1 MLPSIAPIRALPP
14 YRRNPITWVA
24 FVELLSFGVLNAGLG
39 AALPFLRDAE
49 HFSYLGG
56 VLHQV
61 AFSVGGGL
69 AGMLTARARHMP
81 GRPWTIRGGLLGAAV
96 AWLGVG
102 YGDQLAITA
111 SAAFLV
117 SLLATAALIR
127 LWAVLADVHGPRRA
141 VAMAE
146 GEVWVSLGGIISPLL
161 IAAMAGTAFGWRS
174 AFVLA
179 ALLVAA
185 TVLFTLRVPIPP
197 PVARTPRESGTD
209 RSSRRRVPPLL
220 VVVFAIVAL
229 EFALTF
235 WLASYLADDVGLNR
249 QLAVTMVSGLY
260 AANLLGRVLASR
272 LAQRFRVEP
281 VLAGALVVVLLGL
294 PLLLTAQSA
303 VTAALGLA
311 VAGAGIAATFPLTSA
326 LHVATSQH
334 GADAAM
340 GQVLA
345 IASVGQM
352 CRPARRRR
360 ARPGIESADRADRTR
375 RVHPPGRG
383 RIALASLADELAAK
397 HYFTHIWPIRIGSTR
412 RRLDIS
418 DPRRGECVD
427 DRVCSGDHRSVIHD
441 EMVDLTP
448 QG

>member
-1 MLPSIAPIRALPP
+1 MLPSIAPVRALPP

-102 YGDQLAITA
+102 YGDRLAITA

-179 ALLVAA
+179 ALLVAT

-197 PVARTPRESGTD
+197 PVARTPPESGTD
-209 RSSRRRVPPLL
+209 RSSRRRFPPLL

-235 WLASYLADDVGLNR
+235 WLASYLADEVGLNR

-281 VLAGALVVVLLGL
+281 VLAGALAVVLLGL
-294 PLLLTAQSA
+294 PILLTAQNA
-303 VTAALGLA
+303 LTAELGLA
-311 VAGAGIAATFPLTSA
+311 IAGVGIAATFPLTSA
-326 LHVATSQH
+326 LHVATSRH

-352 CRPARRRR
+352 CGPLVVAVL
-360 ARPGIESADRADRTR
+360 AQVSNL
-375 RVHPPGRG
+375 RVGL
-383 RIALASLADELAAK
+383 IALVGFTLLAAGALRWQVSR
-397 HYFTHIWPIRIGSTR
+397 TS
-412 RRLDIS
+412 
-418 DPRRGECVD
+418 
-427 DRVCSGDHRSVIHD
+427 
-441 EMVDLTP
+441 
-448 QG
+448 

>member
-1 MLPSIAPIRALPP
+1 MLPSTAPIRALPP

-102 YGDQLAITA
+102 YGDRLAITA

-197 PVARTPRESGTD
+197 PVARTPPESGTD
-209 RSSRRRVPPLL
+209 RSSRRRFPPLL

-281 VLAGALVVVLLGL
+281 VLAGALAVVLLGL
-294 PLLLTAQSA
+294 PILLTAQNA
-303 VTAALGLA
+303 VTAELGLA
-311 VAGAGIAATFPLTSA
+311 IAGVGIAATFPLTSA
-326 LHVATSQH
+326 LHVATSRH

-352 CRPARRRR
+352 CGPLVVAVL
-360 ARPGIESADRADRTR
+360 AQVSNL
-375 RVHPPGRG
+375 RVGL
-383 RIALASLADELAAK
+383 IALVGFTLLAAGALRWQVSR
-397 HYFTHIWPIRIGSTR
+397 TS
-412 RRLDIS
+412 
-418 DPRRGECVD
+418 
-427 DRVCSGDHRSVIHD
+427 
-441 EMVDLTP
+441 
-448 QG
+448 

>member
-1 MLPSIAPIRALPP
+1 MLPSTAPIRALPP

-102 YGDQLAITA
+102 YGDRLAITA
-111 SAAFLV
+111 TAALLV

-197 PVARTPRESGTD
+197 PVARTPREGGAD
-209 RSSRRRVPPLL
+209 RSSRRRFPPLL

-281 VLAGALVVVLLGL
+281 VLAGALAVVLLGL
-294 PLLLTAQSA
+294 PILLTAQSA
-303 VTAALGLA
+303 LTAELGLA
-311 VAGAGIAATFPLTSA
+311 IAGVGIAATFPLTSA
-326 LHVATSQH
+326 LHVATSRH

-352 CRPARRRR
+352 CGPLVVAVL
-360 ARPGIESADRADRTR
+360 AQVSNL
-375 RVHPPGRG
+375 RVGL
-383 RIALASLADELAAK
+383 IALVGFTLLAAGALRWQVSRTK
-397 HYFTHIWPIRIGSTR
+397 
-412 RRLDIS
+412 
-418 DPRRGECVD
+418 
-427 DRVCSGDHRSVIHD
+427 
-441 EMVDLTP
+441 
-448 QG
+448 

>member
-102 YGDQLAITA
+102 YGDRLAITA

-161 IAAMAGTAFGWRS
+161 IAVMAGTAFGWRS

-197 PVARTPRESGTD
+197 PVARTPPESGTD
-209 RSSRRRVPPLL
+209 RSSRRRFPPLL

-260 AANLLGRVLASR
+260 AANLVGRVLASR

-281 VLAGALVVVLLGL
+281 VLAGALAVVLLGL
-294 PLLLTAQSA
+294 PILLTAQNA
-303 VTAALGLA
+303 VTAELGLA
-311 VAGAGIAATFPLTSA
+311 IAGVGIAATFPLTSA
-326 LHVATSQH
+326 LHVATSRH

-352 CRPARRRR
+352 CGPLVVAVL
-360 ARPGIESADRADRTR
+360 AQVSNL
-375 RVHPPGRG
+375 RVGL
-383 RIALASLADELAAK
+383 IALVGFTLLAACALRWQVSR
-397 HYFTHIWPIRIGSTR
+397 TS
-412 RRLDIS
+412 
-418 DPRRGECVD
+418 
-427 DRVCSGDHRSVIHD
+427 
-441 EMVDLTP
+441 
-448 QG
+448 

>member
-69 AGMLTARARHMP
+69 AGILTARVRHMP

-102 YGDQLAITA
+102 YGDRLAITA

-197 PVARTPRESGTD
+197 PVARTPPESGTD
-209 RSSRRRVPPLL
+209 RSSRRRFPPLL

-281 VLAGALVVVLLGL
+281 VLAGALAVVLLGL
-294 PLLLTAQSA
+294 PILLTAQN
-303 VTAALGLA
+303 VLTAELGLA
-311 VAGAGIAATFPLTSA
+311 IAGVGIAATFPLTSA
-326 LHVATSQH
+326 LHVATSRH
-334 GADAAM
+334 GADTAM

-352 CRPARRRR
+352 CGPLVVAVL
-360 ARPGIESADRADRTR
+360 AQVSNL
-375 RVHPPGRG
+375 RVGL
-383 RIALASLADELAAK
+383 IALVGFTLLAAGALRWQVSR
-397 HYFTHIWPIRIGSTR
+397 TS
-412 RRLDIS
+412 
-418 DPRRGECVD
+418 
-427 DRVCSGDHRSVIHD
+427 
-441 EMVDLTP
+441 
-448 QG
+448 

>member
-14 YRRNPITWVA
+14 YRRNPVTWVA

-69 AGMLTARARHMP
+69 AGMLTARARRMP

-102 YGDQLAITA
+102 YGDRLAITA

-197 PVARTPRESGTD
+197 PVARTPPESGTD
-209 RSSRRRVPPLL
+209 RSSRRRFPPLL

-281 VLAGALVVVLLGL
+281 VLAGALSVVLLGL
-294 PLLLTAQSA
+294 PILLTAQNA
-303 VTAALGLA
+303 VTAEVGLA
-311 VAGAGIAATFPLTSA
+311 IAGVGIAATFPLTSA
-326 LHVATSQH
+326 LHVATSRH

-352 CRPARRRR
+352 CGPLVVAVL
-360 ARPGIESADRADRTR
+360 AQMSNL
-375 RVHPPGRG
+375 RVGL
-383 RIALASLADELAAK
+383 IALVGFTLLAAGALRWQVSR
-397 HYFTHIWPIRIGSTR
+397 TS
-412 RRLDIS
+412 
-418 DPRRGECVD
+418 
-427 DRVCSGDHRSVIHD
+427 
-441 EMVDLTP
+441 
-448 QG
+448 

>member
-81 GRPWTIRGGLLGAAV
+81 GRPWAIRGGLLGAAV

-102 YGDQLAITA
+102 YGDRLAITA

-197 PVARTPRESGTD
+197 PVARTPPESGTD
-209 RSSRRRVPPLL
+209 RSSRRRFPPLL

-281 VLAGALVVVLLGL
+281 VLAGALAVVLLGL
-294 PLLLTAQSA
+294 PILLTAQNA
-303 VTAALGLA
+303 VTAELGLA
-311 VAGAGIAATFPLTSA
+311 IAGVGIAATFPLTSA
-326 LHVATSQH
+326 LHVATSRH

-352 CRPARRRR
+352 CGPLVVAVL
-360 ARPGIESADRADRTR
+360 AQVSNL
-375 RVHPPGRG
+375 RVGL
-383 RIALASLADELAAK
+383 IALVGFTLLAPGALRWQVSR
-397 HYFTHIWPIRIGSTR
+397 TS
-412 RRLDIS
+412 
-418 DPRRGECVD
+418 
-427 DRVCSGDHRSVIHD
+427 
-441 EMVDLTP
+441 
-448 QG
+448 

>member
-102 YGDQLAITA
+102 YGDRLAITA

-197 PVARTPRESGTD
+197 PVARTPPESSTD
-209 RSSRRRVPPLL
+209 RSSRRQFPPLL

-281 VLAGALVVVLLGL
+281 VLAGALAVVLLGL
-294 PLLLTAQSA
+294 PILLTAQNA
-303 VTAALGLA
+303 LTAELGLA
-311 VAGAGIAATFPLTSA
+311 IAGVGIAATFPLTSA
-326 LHVATSQH
+326 LHVATSRH

-352 CRPARRRR
+352 CGPLVVAVL
-360 ARPGIESADRADRTR
+360 AQVSNL
-375 RVHPPGRG
+375 RVGL
-383 RIALASLADELAAK
+383 IALVGFTLLAAGALRWQVSR
-397 HYFTHIWPIRIGSTR
+397 TS
-412 RRLDIS
+412 
-418 DPRRGECVD
+418 
-427 DRVCSGDHRSVIHD
+427 
-441 EMVDLTP
+441 
-448 QG
+448 

>member
-102 YGDQLAITA
+102 YGDRLAITA

-197 PVARTPRESGTD
+197 PVARTPPESGTD
-209 RSSRRRVPPLL
+209 RSSRRRFPPLL

-272 LAQRFRVEP
+272 LAQRFQVEP
-281 VLAGALVVVLLGL
+281 VLAGALAVVLLGL
-294 PLLLTAQSA
+294 PILLTAQNA
-303 VTAALGLA
+303 VTAELGLA
-311 VAGAGIAATFPLTSA
+311 IAGVGIAATFPLTSA
-326 LHVATSQH
+326 LHVATSRY

-352 CRPARRRR
+352 CGPIVVAVI
-360 ARPGIESADRADRTR
+360 AQVSNL
-375 RVHPPGRG
+375 RVGL
-383 RIALASLADELAAK
+383 IALVGFTLVAVGALRWQLAQ
-397 HYFTHIWPIRIGSTR
+397 TR
-412 RRLDIS
+412 
-418 DPRRGECVD
+418 
-427 DRVCSGDHRSVIHD
+427 
-441 EMVDLTP
+441 
-448 QG
+448 

>member
-102 YGDQLAITA
+102 YGDRLAITA

-197 PVARTPRESGTD
+197 PVARTPPESGTD
-209 RSSRRRVPPLL
+209 RSSRRRFPPLL

-281 VLAGALVVVLLGL
+281 VLAGALAVVLLGL
-294 PLLLTAQSA
+294 PILLTAQNA
-303 VTAALGLA
+303 LTAELGLA
-311 VAGAGIAATFPLTSA
+311 IAGLGIAATFPLTSA
-326 LHVATSQH
+326 LHVATSRH

-352 CRPARRRR
+352 CGPLVVAVL
-360 ARPGIESADRADRTR
+360 AQVSNL
-375 RVHPPGRG
+375 RVGL
-383 RIALASLADELAAK
+383 IALVGFTLLAAGALRWQVSR
-397 HYFTHIWPIRIGSTR
+397 TS
-412 RRLDIS
+412 
-418 DPRRGECVD
+418 
-427 DRVCSGDHRSVIHD
+427 
-441 EMVDLTP
+441 
-448 QG
+448 

>member
-1 MLPSIAPIRALPP
+1 MLPSTAPIRALPP

-281 VLAGALVVVLLGL
+281 VLAGALAVVLLGL
-294 PLLLTAQSA
+294 PILLTAQNA
-303 VTAALGLA
+303 LTAELGLA
-311 VAGAGIAATFPLTSA
+311 IAGVGIAATFPLTSA

-352 CRPARRRR
+352 CGPIVVAVLAQVSSLRI
-360 ARPGIESADRADRTR
+360 GL
-375 RVHPPGRG
+375 
-383 RIALASLADELAAK
+383 IALVGFTLLAAGALRWQVSR
-397 HYFTHIWPIRIGSTR
+397 TN
-412 RRLDIS
+412 
-418 DPRRGECVD
+418 
-427 DRVCSGDHRSVIHD
+427 
-441 EMVDLTP
+441 
-448 QG
+448 

>member
-294 PLLLTAQSA
+294 PLLLTARSA

-352 CRPARRRR
+352 CGPIVVAVLAQVSSLRIGLIALVGFTLL
-360 ARPGIESADRADRTR
+360 AGG
-375 RVHPPGRG
+375 RV
-383 RIALASLADELAAK
+383 ALASLADELVGG
-397 HYFTHIWPIRIGSTR
+397 RITSPTSGRSGTR
-412 RRLDIS
+412 SSALSAHCRPESR
-418 DPRRGECVD
+418 
-427 DRVCSGDHRSVIHD
+427 
-441 EMVDLTP
+441 
-448 QG
+448 

>member
-102 YGDQLAITA
+102 YGDRLAITA

-197 PVARTPRESGTD
+197 PVARTPPESGTD
-209 RSSRRRVPPLL
+209 RSSRRRFPPLL

-281 VLAGALVVVLLGL
+281 VLAGALAVVLLGL
-294 PLLLTAQSA
+294 PILLTAQNA
-303 VTAALGLA
+303 VTAELGLTI
-311 VAGAGIAATFPLTSA
+311 VGVGIAATFPLTSA
-326 LHVATSQH
+326 LHVATSRY

-352 CRPARRRR
+352 CGPIVVAVI
-360 ARPGIESADRADRTR
+360 AQVSNL
-375 RVHPPGRG
+375 RVGL
-383 RIALASLADELAAK
+383 IALVG
-397 HYFTHIWPIRIGSTR
+397 FTLVAVGALRWQVSRTS
-412 RRLDIS
+412 
-418 DPRRGECVD
+418 
-427 DRVCSGDHRSVIHD
+427 
-441 EMVDLTP
+441 
-448 QG
+448 

>member
-1 MLPSIAPIRALPP
+1 MLPSSAPVRALPP

-102 YGDQLAITA
+102 YGDRLAITA

-161 IAAMAGTAFGWRS
+161 IAAMAGAAFGWRS

-197 PVARTPRESGTD
+197 PVARTPPESGTD
-209 RSSRRRVPPLL
+209 RSSRRRFPPLL

-229 EFALTF
+229 EFALAF

-272 LAQRFRVEP
+272 LAQRFQVEP
-281 VLAGALVVVLLGL
+281 VLAGALAVVLLGL
-294 PLLLTAQSA
+294 PILLTAQNA
-303 VTAALGLA
+303 VTAELGLTI
-311 VAGAGIAATFPLTSA
+311 VGVGIAATFPLTSA
-326 LHVATSQH
+326 LHVATSRH

-352 CRPARRRR
+352 CGPLVVAVL
-360 ARPGIESADRADRTR
+360 AQVSNL
-375 RVHPPGRG
+375 RVGL
-383 RIALASLADELAAK
+383 IALVGFTLLAAGALRWQVSR
-397 HYFTHIWPIRIGSTR
+397 TS
-412 RRLDIS
+412 
-418 DPRRGECVD
+418 
-427 DRVCSGDHRSVIHD
+427 
-441 EMVDLTP
+441 
-448 QG
+448 

>member
-1 MLPSIAPIRALPP
+1 MLPSSAPVRALPP

-102 YGDQLAITA
+102 YGDRLAITA

-197 PVARTPRESGTD
+197 PVARTPPESGTD
-209 RSSRRRVPPLL
+209 RSSRRRFPPLL

-281 VLAGALVVVLLGL
+281 VLAGALAVVLLGL
-294 PLLLTAQSA
+294 PILLTAQNA
-303 VTAALGLA
+303 VTAELGLA
-311 VAGAGIAATFPLTSA
+311 IAGVGIAATFPLTSA
-326 LHVATSQH
+326 LHVATSRY

-352 CRPARRRR
+352 CGPLVVAVL
-360 ARPGIESADRADRTR
+360 AQVSNL
-375 RVHPPGRG
+375 RVGL
-383 RIALASLADELAAK
+383 IALVGFTLLAAGALRWQVSR
-397 HYFTHIWPIRIGSTR
+397 TS
-412 RRLDIS
+412 
-418 DPRRGECVD
+418 
-427 DRVCSGDHRSVIHD
+427 
-441 EMVDLTP
+441 
-448 QG
+448 

>member
-1 MLPSIAPIRALPP
+1 MLPSSAPVRALPP

-81 GRPWTIRGGLLGAAV
+81 GRPWAIRGGLLGAAV

-102 YGDQLAITA
+102 YGDRLAITA

-127 LWAVLADVHGPRRA
+127 LWAVVADVHGPLRA

-197 PVARTPRESGTD
+197 PVARTPPESSTD
-209 RSSRRRVPPLL
+209 RSSRRQFPPLL

-272 LAQRFRVEP
+272 LAQRFQVEP
-281 VLAGALVVVLLGL
+281 VLAGALAVVLLGL
-294 PLLLTAQSA
+294 PILLTAQNA
-303 VTAALGLA
+303 VTAELGLTI
-311 VAGAGIAATFPLTSA
+311 AGVGIAATFPLTSA
-326 LHVATSQH
+326 LHVATSRH

-352 CRPARRRR
+352 CGPIVVAVL
-360 ARPGIESADRADRTR
+360 AQVSNL
-375 RVHPPGRG
+375 RVGL
-383 RIALASLADELAAK
+383 IALVG
-397 HYFTHIWPIRIGSTR
+397 FTLVAVGALRWQVSRTS
-412 RRLDIS
+412 
-418 DPRRGECVD
+418 
-427 DRVCSGDHRSVIHD
+427 
-441 EMVDLTP
+441 
-448 QG
+448 

>member
-102 YGDQLAITA
+102 YGGALAVTA

-197 PVARTPRESGTD
+197 PVARTPPESGTD
-209 RSSRRRVPPLL
+209 RSSRRRFPPLL

-281 VLAGALVVVLLGL
+281 VLAGALAVVLLGL
-294 PLLLTAQSA
+294 PILLTAQNA
-303 VTAALGLA
+303 VTAELGLA
-311 VAGAGIAATFPLTSA
+311 IAGVGIAATFPLTSA
-326 LHVATSQH
+326 LHVATSRH

-352 CRPARRRR
+352 CGPLVVAVL
-360 ARPGIESADRADRTR
+360 AQVSNL
-375 RVHPPGRG
+375 RVGL
-383 RIALASLADELAAK
+383 IALVGFTLLAAGALRWQVSR
-397 HYFTHIWPIRIGSTR
+397 TS
-412 RRLDIS
+412 
-418 DPRRGECVD
+418 
-427 DRVCSGDHRSVIHD
+427 
-441 EMVDLTP
+441 
-448 QG
+448 

>member
-69 AGMLTARARHMP
+69 AGILTARARHMP

-102 YGDQLAITA
+102 YGDRLAITA

-127 LWAVLADVHGPRRA
+127 LWAVLADVHGLRRA

-161 IAAMAGTAFGWRS
+161 IAAMAGTALGWRS

-197 PVARTPRESGTD
+197 PMARTPPEGGTD
-209 RSSRRRVPPLL
+209 RSNRRRFPPLL

-281 VLAGALVVVLLGL
+281 VLAGALAVVLLGL
-294 PLLLTAQSA
+294 PILLTAQNA
-303 VTAALGLA
+303 LTAELGL
-311 VAGAGIAATFPLTSA
+311 VIAGVGIAAMFPLTSA
-326 LHVATSQH
+326 LHVATSRH

-352 CRPARRRR
+352 CGPLVVALL
-360 ARPGIESADRADRTR
+360 AQVSNL
-375 RVHPPGRG
+375 RVGL
-383 RIALASLADELAAK
+383 IALVGFTLLAAGALR
-397 HYFTHIWPIRIGSTR
+397 WQVSR
-412 RRLDIS
+412 RN
-418 DPRRGECVD
+418 
-427 DRVCSGDHRSVIHD
+427 
-441 EMVDLTP
+441 
-448 QG
+448 

>member
-1 MLPSIAPIRALPP
+1 MLPSTAPIRALPP

-102 YGDQLAITA
+102 YGDRLAITA
-111 SAAFLV
+111 SAALLV

-161 IAAMAGTAFGWRS
+161 IAAMAGTALGWRS
-174 AFVLA
+174 AFVLG
-179 ALLVAA
+179 ALLVAS
-185 TVLFTLRVPIPP
+185 TVLFTARVPIPP
-197 PVARTPRESGTD
+197 PVPRMAADFDPD
-209 RSSRRRVPPLL
+209 RPGGGRRIPPLL

-229 EFALTF
+229 EFALSF
-235 WLASYLADDVGLNR
+235 WLASYLADAVGLNW

-260 AANLLGRVLASR
+260 LANLLGRVLASR
-272 LAQRFRVEP
+272 LAHRFRAELL
-281 VLAGALVVVLLGL
+281 LAGALAVVLFGL
-294 PLLLTAQSA
+294 PILLTAQNGY
-303 VTAALGLA
+303 TAELGLA
-311 VAGAGIAATFPLTSA
+311 IAGVGIAATFPLTSA
-326 LHVATSQH
+326 MHVATSRQ

-352 CRPARRRR
+352 CGPLVVAVL
-360 ARPGIESADRADRTR
+360 AQVSNL
-375 RVHPPGRG
+375 RVGL
-383 RIALASLADELAAK
+383 IALVGFALLAAGALRWQV
-397 HYFTHIWPIRIGSTR
+397 YRPS
-412 RRLDIS
+412 
-418 DPRRGECVD
+418 
-427 DRVCSGDHRSVIHD
+427 
-441 EMVDLTP
+441 
-448 QG
+448 

>member
-14 YRRNPITWVA
+14 YRRNPITWVT

-102 YGDQLAITA
+102 YGDRLAITA

-197 PVARTPRESGTD
+197 PVARTPPESGTD
-209 RSSRRRVPPLL
+209 RSSRRRFPPLL

-281 VLAGALVVVLLGL
+281 VLAGALAVVLLGL
-294 PLLLTAQSA
+294 PILLTAQNA
-303 VTAALGLA
+303 LTAELGLA
-311 VAGAGIAATFPLTSA
+311 IAGVGIAATFPLTSA
-326 LHVATSQH
+326 LHVATSRH

-352 CRPARRRR
+352 CGPVVVAVL
-360 ARPGIESADRADRTR
+360 AQVSNL
-375 RVHPPGRG
+375 RVGLIPLVGFT
-383 RIALASLADELAAK
+383 LLAAGALRWQVSR
-397 HYFTHIWPIRIGSTR
+397 TS
-412 RRLDIS
+412 
-418 DPRRGECVD
+418 
-427 DRVCSGDHRSVIHD
+427 
-441 EMVDLTP
+441 
-448 QG
+448 

>member
-1 MLPSIAPIRALPP
+1 MLPSSAPVRALPP

-102 YGDQLAITA
+102 YGDRLAITA

-197 PVARTPRESGTD
+197 PVARTPPESGTD
-209 RSSRRRVPPLL
+209 RSSRRRFPPLL

-281 VLAGALVVVLLGL
+281 VLAGALAVVLLGL
-294 PLLLTAQSA
+294 PILLTAQNA
-303 VTAALGLA
+303 VTAELGLA
-311 VAGAGIAATFPLTSA
+311 IAGVGIAATFPLTSA
-326 LHVATSQH
+326 LHVATSRH

-352 CRPARRRR
+352 CGPIVVAVI
-360 ARPGIESADRADRTR
+360 AQVSNL
-375 RVHPPGRG
+375 RVGL
-383 RIALASLADELAAK
+383 IALVG
-397 HYFTHIWPIRIGSTR
+397 FTLVAVGALRWQVLRTS
-412 RRLDIS
+412 
-418 DPRRGECVD
+418 
-427 DRVCSGDHRSVIHD
+427 
-441 EMVDLTP
+441 
-448 QG
+448 

>member
-102 YGDQLAITA
+102 YGDRLAITA

-179 ALLVAA
+179 ALLAAA

-197 PVARTPRESGTD
+197 PVARTPPESGTD
-209 RSSRRRVPPLL
+209 RSSRRRLPPLL

-260 AANLLGRVLASR
+260 GANLLGRVLASR

-281 VLAGALVVVLLGL
+281 VLAGALAVVLLGL
-294 PLLLTAQSA
+294 PILLTAQNV
-303 VTAALGLA
+303 VTAELGLA
-311 VAGAGIAATFPLTSA
+311 IAGVGIAATFPLTSA
-326 LHVATSQH
+326 LHVATSRH

-352 CRPARRRR
+352 CGPIVVAVI
-360 ARPGIESADRADRTR
+360 AQVSNL
-375 RVHPPGRG
+375 RVGL
-383 RIALASLADELAAK
+383 IALVGFTLVAVGALRWQLAQ
-397 HYFTHIWPIRIGSTR
+397 TR
-412 RRLDIS
+412 
-418 DPRRGECVD
+418 
-427 DRVCSGDHRSVIHD
+427 
-441 EMVDLTP
+441 
-448 QG
+448 

>member
-102 YGDQLAITA
+102 YGDRLAITA

-179 ALLVAA
+179 ALLVAT

-197 PVARTPRESGTD
+197 PVARTPPESGTD
-209 RSSRRRVPPLL
+209 RSSRRRFPPLL

-235 WLASYLADDVGLNR
+235 WLASYLADEVGLNR

-281 VLAGALVVVLLGL
+281 VLAGALAVVLLGL
-294 PLLLTAQSA
+294 PILLTAQNA
-303 VTAALGLA
+303 LTAELGLA
-311 VAGAGIAATFPLTSA
+311 IAGVGIAATFPLTSA
-326 LHVATSQH
+326 LHVATSRH

-352 CRPARRRR
+352 CGPLVVAVL
-360 ARPGIESADRADRTR
+360 AQVSNL
-375 RVHPPGRG
+375 RVGL
-383 RIALASLADELAAK
+383 IALVGFTLLAAGALR
-397 HYFTHIWPIRIGSTR
+397 WQVSRMS
-412 RRLDIS
+412 
-418 DPRRGECVD
+418 
-427 DRVCSGDHRSVIHD
+427 
-441 EMVDLTP
+441 
-448 QG
+448 

>member
-102 YGDQLAITA
+102 YGDRLAITA

-197 PVARTPRESGTD
+197 PVARTPPESGTD
-209 RSSRRRVPPLL
+209 RSSRRRFPPLL

-281 VLAGALVVVLLGL
+281 VLAGALAVVLLGL
-294 PLLLTAQSA
+294 PILLTAQNA
-303 VTAALGLA
+303 VTAELGLA
-311 VAGAGIAATFPLTSA
+311 IAGVGIAATFPLTSA
-326 LHVATSQH
+326 LHVATSRH

-352 CRPARRRR
+352 CGPIVVAVI
-360 ARPGIESADRADRTR
+360 AQVSNL
-375 RVHPPGRG
+375 RVGL
-383 RIALASLADELAAK
+383 IALVGFTLLAAGGLRWQVSR
-397 HYFTHIWPIRIGSTR
+397 TS
-412 RRLDIS
+412 
-418 DPRRGECVD
+418 
-427 DRVCSGDHRSVIHD
+427 
-441 EMVDLTP
+441 
-448 QG
+448 

>member
-102 YGDQLAITA
+102 YGDRLAITA

-179 ALLVAA
+179 PLLVAA

-197 PVARTPRESGTD
+197 PVARTPPESGTD
-209 RSSRRRVPPLL
+209 RSSRRRFPPLL

-281 VLAGALVVVLLGL
+281 VLAGALAVVLLGL
-294 PLLLTAQSA
+294 PILLTAQNA
-303 VTAALGLA
+303 VTAEVGLA
-311 VAGAGIAATFPLTSA
+311 IAGVGIAATFPLTSA
-326 LHVATSQH
+326 LHVATSRH

-352 CRPARRRR
+352 CGPLVVAVL
-360 ARPGIESADRADRTR
+360 AQVSNL
-375 RVHPPGRG
+375 RVGL
-383 RIALASLADELAAK
+383 IALVGFTLLAAGGLRWQVSR
-397 HYFTHIWPIRIGSTR
+397 TS
-412 RRLDIS
+412 
-418 DPRRGECVD
+418 
-427 DRVCSGDHRSVIHD
+427 
-441 EMVDLTP
+441 
-448 QG
+448 

>member
-102 YGDQLAITA
+102 YGDRLAITA

-197 PVARTPRESGTD
+197 PVARTPPESGTD
-209 RSSRRRVPPLL
+209 RSSRRRFPPLL

-235 WLASYLADDVGLNR
+235 WLASYLADGVGLNR

-281 VLAGALVVVLLGL
+281 VLAGALAVVLLGL
-294 PLLLTAQSA
+294 PILLTAQNA
-303 VTAALGLA
+303 LTAELGLA
-311 VAGAGIAATFPLTSA
+311 IAGVGIAATFPLTSA
-326 LHVATSQH
+326 LHVATSRH

-352 CRPARRRR
+352 CGPVVVAVL
-360 ARPGIESADRADRTR
+360 AQVSNL
-375 RVHPPGRG
+375 RVGLIPLVGFT
-383 RIALASLADELAAK
+383 LLAAGALRWQVSR
-397 HYFTHIWPIRIGSTR
+397 TS
-412 RRLDIS
+412 
-418 DPRRGECVD
+418 
-427 DRVCSGDHRSVIHD
+427 
-441 EMVDLTP
+441 
-448 QG
+448 

>member
-102 YGDQLAITA
+102 YGDRLAITA

-179 ALLVAA
+179 PLLVAA

-197 PVARTPRESGTD
+197 PVARTPPESGTD
-209 RSSRRRVPPLL
+209 RSSRRRFPPLL

-281 VLAGALVVVLLGL
+281 VLAGALAVVLLGL
-294 PLLLTAQSA
+294 PILLTAQNV
-303 VTAALGLA
+303 VTAELGLA
-311 VAGAGIAATFPLTSA
+311 IAGVGIAATFPLTSA
-326 LHVATSQH
+326 LHVATSRH

-352 CRPARRRR
+352 CGPLVVAVL
-360 ARPGIESADRADRTR
+360 AQVSNL
-375 RVHPPGRG
+375 RVGL
-383 RIALASLADELAAK
+383 IALVGFTLLAAGALRWQVSR
-397 HYFTHIWPIRIGSTR
+397 TS
-412 RRLDIS
+412 
-418 DPRRGECVD
+418 
-427 DRVCSGDHRSVIHD
+427 
-441 EMVDLTP
+441 
-448 QG
+448 

>member
-1 MLPSIAPIRALPP
+1 MLLSIAPIRALPP

-102 YGDQLAITA
+102 YGDRLAITA

-161 IAAMAGTAFGWRS
+161 IAAMAGAAFGWRS

-197 PVARTPRESGTD
+197 PVARTPPESGTD
-209 RSSRRRVPPLL
+209 RSSRRRFPPLL

-229 EFALTF
+229 EFALAF

-272 LAQRFRVEP
+272 LAQRFQVEP
-281 VLAGALVVVLLGL
+281 VLAGALAVVLLGL
-294 PLLLTAQSA
+294 PILLTAQNA
-303 VTAALGLA
+303 VTAELGLTI
-311 VAGAGIAATFPLTSA
+311 VGVGIAATFPLTSA
-326 LHVATSQH
+326 LHVATSRY

-352 CRPARRRR
+352 CGPIVVAVI
-360 ARPGIESADRADRTR
+360 AQVSNL
-375 RVHPPGRG
+375 RVGL
-383 RIALASLADELAAK
+383 IALVG
-397 HYFTHIWPIRIGSTR
+397 FTLVAVGALRWQVSRTS
-412 RRLDIS
+412 
-418 DPRRGECVD
+418 
-427 DRVCSGDHRSVIHD
+427 
-441 EMVDLTP
+441 
-448 QG
+448 

>member
-102 YGDQLAITA
+102 YGDRLAITA

-197 PVARTPRESGTD
+197 PVARTPPESGTD
-209 RSSRRRVPPLL
+209 RSSRRRFPPLL

-281 VLAGALVVVLLGL
+281 VLAGALAVVLLGL
-294 PLLLTAQSA
+294 PILLTAQNV
-303 VTAALGLA
+303 VTAELGLA
-311 VAGAGIAATFPLTSA
+311 IAGVGIAATFPLPSA
-326 LHVATSQH
+326 LHVATSRH

-345 IASVGQM
+345 IASAGQM
-352 CRPARRRR
+352 CGPIVVAVL
-360 ARPGIESADRADRTR
+360 AQVSNL
-375 RVHPPGRG
+375 RVGL
-383 RIALASLADELAAK
+383 IALVG
-397 HYFTHIWPIRIGSTR
+397 FTLVAVGALRWQVSRTS
-412 RRLDIS
+412 
-418 DPRRGECVD
+418 
-427 DRVCSGDHRSVIHD
+427 
-441 EMVDLTP
+441 
-448 QG
+448 

>member
-102 YGDQLAITA
+102 YGDRLAITA

-197 PVARTPRESGTD
+197 PVARTPPESGTD
-209 RSSRRRVPPLL
+209 RSSRRRFPPLL

-281 VLAGALVVVLLGL
+281 VLAGALAVVLLGL
-294 PLLLTAQSA
+294 PILLTAQNA
-303 VTAALGLA
+303 LTAELGLA
-311 VAGAGIAATFPLTSA
+311 IAGVGIAATFPLTSA
-326 LHVATSQH
+326 LHVATSRH

-352 CRPARRRR
+352 CGPLVVAVL
-360 ARPGIESADRADRTR
+360 AQVSNL
-375 RVHPPGRG
+375 RVGL
-383 RIALASLADELAAK
+383 IALVGFTLLAAGALRWQVSR
-397 HYFTHIWPIRIGSTR
+397 TS
-412 RRLDIS
+412 
-418 DPRRGECVD
+418 
-427 DRVCSGDHRSVIHD
+427 
-441 EMVDLTP
+441 
-448 QG
+448 

>member
-102 YGDQLAITA
+102 YGDRLAITA

-197 PVARTPRESGTD
+197 PVARTPPESGTD
-209 RSSRRRVPPLL
+209 RSSRRRFPPLL

-281 VLAGALVVVLLGL
+281 VLAGALAVVLLGL
-294 PLLLTAQSA
+294 PILLTAQNA
-303 VTAALGLA
+303 VTAELGLA
-311 VAGAGIAATFPLTSA
+311 IAGVGIAATFPLTSA
-326 LHVATSQH
+326 LHVATSRH

-352 CRPARRRR
+352 CGPIVVAVL
-360 ARPGIESADRADRTR
+360 AQVSNL
-375 RVHPPGRG
+375 RVGL
-383 RIALASLADELAAK
+383 IALVG
-397 HYFTHIWPIRIGSTR
+397 FTLVAVGALRWQVSRTS
-412 RRLDIS
+412 
-418 DPRRGECVD
+418 
-427 DRVCSGDHRSVIHD
+427 
-441 EMVDLTP
+441 
-448 QG
+448 

>member
-102 YGDQLAITA
+102 YGDRLAITA

-197 PVARTPRESGTD
+197 PVARTPPESGTD
-209 RSSRRRVPPLL
+209 RSSRRRFPPLL

-281 VLAGALVVVLLGL
+281 VLAGALAVVLLGL
-294 PLLLTAQSA
+294 PILLTAQNA
-303 VTAALGLA
+303 VTAEVGLA
-311 VAGAGIAATFPLTSA
+311 IAGVGIAATFPLTSA
-326 LHVATSQH
+326 LHVATSRH

-352 CRPARRRR
+352 CGPLVVAVL
-360 ARPGIESADRADRTR
+360 AQVSNL
-375 RVHPPGRG
+375 RVGL
-383 RIALASLADELAAK
+383 IALVGFTLLAAGALRWQVSR
-397 HYFTHIWPIRIGSTR
+397 TS
-412 RRLDIS
+412 
-418 DPRRGECVD
+418 
-427 DRVCSGDHRSVIHD
+427 
-441 EMVDLTP
+441 
-448 QG
+448 

>member
-102 YGDQLAITA
+102 YGDRLAITA

-197 PVARTPRESGTD
+197 PVARTPPESGTD
-209 RSSRRRVPPLL
+209 HSSRRRFPPLL

-272 LAQRFRVEP
+272 LAQRFQVEP
-281 VLAGALVVVLLGL
+281 VLAGALAVVLLGL
-294 PLLLTAQSA
+294 PILLTAQNA
-303 VTAALGLA
+303 MTAELGLTI
-311 VAGAGIAATFPLTSA
+311 VGVGIAATFPLTSA
-326 LHVATSQH
+326 LHVATSRH

-352 CRPARRRR
+352 CGPLVVAVL
-360 ARPGIESADRADRTR
+360 AQVSNL
-375 RVHPPGRG
+375 RVGL
-383 RIALASLADELAAK
+383 IALVGFTLLAAGALRWQVSR
-397 HYFTHIWPIRIGSTR
+397 TS
-412 RRLDIS
+412 
-418 DPRRGECVD
+418 
-427 DRVCSGDHRSVIHD
+427 
-441 EMVDLTP
+441 
-448 QG
+448 

>member
-102 YGDQLAITA
+102 YGDRLAITA

-197 PVARTPRESGTD
+197 PVARTPPESGTD
-209 RSSRRRVPPLL
+209 RSSRRRFPPLL

-294 PLLLTAQSA
+294 PILLTAQNA
-303 VTAALGLA
+303 LTAELGLA
-311 VAGAGIAATFPLTSA
+311 IAGVGIAATFPLTSA

-352 CRPARRRR
+352 CGPLVVAVL
-360 ARPGIESADRADRTR
+360 AQVSNL
-375 RVHPPGRG
+375 RVGL
-383 RIALASLADELAAK
+383 IALVGFTLLAAGALRWQVSR
-397 HYFTHIWPIRIGSTR
+397 TS
-412 RRLDIS
+412 
-418 DPRRGECVD
+418 
-427 DRVCSGDHRSVIHD
+427 
-441 EMVDLTP
+441 
-448 QG
+448 

>member
-102 YGDQLAITA
+102 YGDRLAITA

-197 PVARTPRESGTD
+197 PVARTPPESGTD
-209 RSSRRRVPPLL
+209 RSSRRRFPPLL

-260 AANLLGRVLASR
+260 AANLVGRVLASR

-281 VLAGALVVVLLGL
+281 VLAGALAVVLLGL
-294 PLLLTAQSA
+294 PILLTAQNA
-303 VTAALGLA
+303 VTAELGLA
-311 VAGAGIAATFPLTSA
+311 IAGVGIAATFPLTSA
-326 LHVATSQH
+326 LHVATSRH

-352 CRPARRRR
+352 CGPLVVAVL
-360 ARPGIESADRADRTR
+360 AQVSNL
-375 RVHPPGRG
+375 RVGL
-383 RIALASLADELAAK
+383 IALVGFTLLAAGALRWQVSR
-397 HYFTHIWPIRIGSTR
+397 TS
-412 RRLDIS
+412 
-418 DPRRGECVD
+418 
-427 DRVCSGDHRSVIHD
+427 
-441 EMVDLTP
+441 
-448 QG
+448 

>member
-102 YGDQLAITA
+102 YGDRLAITA

-197 PVARTPRESGTD
+197 PVARTPPESGTD
-209 RSSRRRVPPLL
+209 RSSRRRFPPLL

-249 QLAVTMVSGLY
+249 QLAVTMVSGVY

-281 VLAGALVVVLLGL
+281 VLAGALAVVLLGL
-294 PLLLTAQSA
+294 PILLTAQNA
-303 VTAALGLA
+303 VTAELGLA
-311 VAGAGIAATFPLTSA
+311 VAGVGIAATFPLTSA
-326 LHVATSQH
+326 LHVATSRH

-352 CRPARRRR
+352 CGPLVVAVL
-360 ARPGIESADRADRTR
+360 AQVSNL
-375 RVHPPGRG
+375 RVGL
-383 RIALASLADELAAK
+383 IALVGFTLLAAGALRWQVSR
-397 HYFTHIWPIRIGSTR
+397 TS
-412 RRLDIS
+412 
-418 DPRRGECVD
+418 
-427 DRVCSGDHRSVIHD
+427 
-441 EMVDLTP
+441 
-448 QG
+448 

>member
-1 MLPSIAPIRALPP
+1 MLPSIAPIRVLPP

-102 YGDQLAITA
+102 YGDRLAITA

-197 PVARTPRESGTD
+197 PVARTPPESGTD
-209 RSSRRRVPPLL
+209 RSSRRRFPPLL

-281 VLAGALVVVLLGL
+281 VLAGALAVVLLGL
-294 PLLLTAQSA
+294 PILLTAQNA
-303 VTAALGLA
+303 VTAEVGLA
-311 VAGAGIAATFPLTSA
+311 IAGVGIAATFPLTSA
-326 LHVATSQH
+326 LHVATSRH

-352 CRPARRRR
+352 CGPLVVAVL
-360 ARPGIESADRADRTR
+360 AQVSNL
-375 RVHPPGRG
+375 RVGL
-383 RIALASLADELAAK
+383 IALVGFTLLAAGGLRWQVSR
-397 HYFTHIWPIRIGSTR
+397 TS
-412 RRLDIS
+412 
-418 DPRRGECVD
+418 
-427 DRVCSGDHRSVIHD
+427 
-441 EMVDLTP
+441 
-448 QG
+448 